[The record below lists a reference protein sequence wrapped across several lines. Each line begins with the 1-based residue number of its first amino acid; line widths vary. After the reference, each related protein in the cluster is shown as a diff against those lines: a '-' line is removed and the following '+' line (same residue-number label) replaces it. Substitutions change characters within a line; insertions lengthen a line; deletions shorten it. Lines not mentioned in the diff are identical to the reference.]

1 MNRRN
6 QRYFWF
12 YCYNF
17 FTNIY
22 LFFFSMNTRRSG
34 KFYSCKSFG
43 YACSYSTRMIFLI
56 AYAILRSIPNKLG
69 GVIALVMSIL
79 ILIICPFIYKSKF
92 RGYIFYPIN
101 KLLF

>member
-1 MNRRN
+1 MG
-6 QRYFWF
+6 RYFWF
-12 YCYNF
+12 YYYNF
-17 FTNIY
+17 FIIIY
-22 LFFFSMNTRRSG
+22 LFFFSMNIRRSG

-43 YACSYSTRMIFLI
+43 YACPYSTRMIFFNSLCF
-56 AYAILRSIPNKLG
+56 LRSIPNKLG